1 MAMAMGGS
9 RHSKISVKCQKKC
22 GVSSE
27 SHEIW
32 WNMIGIDDLFG
43 VDHPILV
50 SIFFFGCGYTRRCPQ
65 ILNQHSV
72 QPQGLALTVK
82 TDSNS
87 EDVPFSFSRSSI
99 IHQEC
104 CPSKKTVHQKNRYIM
119 GHEIMLGMI

>member
-22 GVSSE
+22 GASSE

-50 SIFFFGCGYTRRCPQ
+50 SFFFLDVATPGDANKFSTS
-65 ILNQHSV
+65 IL
-72 QPQGLALTVK
+72 
-82 TDSNS
+82 
-87 EDVPFSFSRSSI
+87 FS
-99 IHQEC
+99 
-104 CPSKKTVHQKNRYIM
+104 PKD
-119 GHEIMLGMI
+119 LL